1 MTGSQLTNGAGTII
15 RKSPFCD
22 LQWDNSLGNQEM
34 QKLQREKRRRGCQ
47 RGPEQ
52 RFHDYLLGV
61 ERNCSYTEGRW
72 DVALSTPTTECFLPR
87 CRVEY
92 HLSIVQCLRKVLNLN
107 LIKTQV
113 LTPSIQV
120 IEEEELAKCH
130 HLETDKSEMRGV
142 LHHKLSGVEAQFHT
156 ATCSLWSSLHL
167 LKLDP

>member
-1 MTGSQLTNGAGTII
+1 MTIYWALRETAVIQ
-15 RKSPFCD
+15 KED
-22 LQWDNSLGNQEM
+22 EM
-34 QKLQREKRRRGCQ
+34 
-47 RGPEQ
+47 
-52 RFHDYLLGV
+52 LLL
-61 ERNCSYTEGRW
+61 
-72 DVALSTPTTECFLPR
+72 APLPR